1 MTVAI
6 DWVSARVPLTGAG
19 VITGGSVVALDADG
33 VVEWRSTR
41 RLEVKGSYSTKMLV
55 RASGDDELEISG
67 NPVKYLQG
75 HNVFGP
81 ASLIPLV
88 SCAMA
93 AITDQLGVQPA
104 ADDRSDWRSGAYTL
118 SRVDVARLIDC
129 GSSARTRKVLDLLN
143 EFARTKY
150 QSASRVRSGTV
161 YIGQHSRRVAL
172 KFYDKGE
179 EVRQG
184 KGGHGL
190 CAKLAPIWHPKLL
203 GFASG
208 KLRAELTLRSN
219 ELRDRGLHRGS
230 RWSADVAESL
240 LDERMAALELHDTLR
255 LADDVVE
262 GLPGRLVAVYEA
274 WRAGRDLRVLYARR
288 TFYRYRNQLLA
299 HGVDIAKVQPRL
311 VVTENEYPLG
321 VSLREL
327 LTGPGVDVPDW
338 ARGTELL
345 AS

>member
-6 DWVSARVPLTGAG
+6 DWVSARLPLAGAG
-19 VITGGSVVALDADG
+19 IVNGGSVVALDADG

-41 RLEVKGSYSTKMLV
+41 RLEVEGSYSTKMLV

-67 NPVKYLQG
+67 NPAKFLQG
-75 HNVFGP
+75 HNCFGP

-88 SCAMA
+88 SRAMV
-93 AITDQLGVQPA
+93 AIASSLGVEASPTDVA
-104 ADDRSDWRSGAYTL
+104 DWRAGAYTV

-129 GSSARTRKVLDLLN
+129 GSPERVRKVLDLLN
-143 EFARTKY
+143 DFARTKY

-161 YIGQHSRRVAL
+161 YIGQHSRRIAL

-190 CAKLAPIWHPKLL
+190 CAKLAPIWHQPLL
-203 GFASG
+203 GFAAG
-208 KLRAELTLRSN
+208 KLRAELTIRSN

-230 RWSADVAESL
+230 RWSAAVAESL

-274 WRAGRDLRVLYARR
+274 WRAGRDLRALYSRP
-288 TFYRYRNQLLA
+288 TFYRYRNQLLP

-321 VSLREL
+321 VSLRQL
-327 LTGPGVDVPDW
+327 LTGPGADIPQW